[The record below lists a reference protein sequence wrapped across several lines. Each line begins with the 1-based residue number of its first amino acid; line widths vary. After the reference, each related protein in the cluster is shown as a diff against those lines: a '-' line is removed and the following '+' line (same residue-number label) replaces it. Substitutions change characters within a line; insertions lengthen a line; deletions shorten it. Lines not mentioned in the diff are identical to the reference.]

1 MARRKQATKGLT
13 GIRHRGGRYQF
24 RLFGGQDPVTGKQ
37 VMLTGSAEDEDA
49 AIKLRDKFRR
59 LVAEATA
66 ARTSVDSGARTPRSC
81 DRRECCLPAVG
92 VACRW
97 LSQDEHAVGLEVDP
111 RAEAAADPVEDG
123 LQPRRVLA

>member
-1 MARRKQATKGLT
+1 M
-13 GIRHRGGRYQF
+13 I
-24 RLFGGQDPVTGKQ
+24 GKQ

-66 ARTSVDSGARTPRSC
+66 ARTSVDSGDPDASQLRSPGVL
-81 DRRECCLPAVG
+81 LPAVG

-111 RAEAAADPVEDG
+111 RAEAAVDPVEDG